1 MKKNL
6 INIGIKAKKASKIK
20 IDSKNKNK
28 VLKKFLNLINKNKKK
43 ILKENNKDIKFAIKN
58 NLPENLVDRLTLNQ
72 KKLEE
77 MQASIQ
83 KIIKLGDP
91 INKLIG
97 RVNREGYTVVP
108 TKLYLKNGK
117 IKIEIA
123 VAKGKKIYDKRNI
136 KKTRDWN
143 REKSRYFRKTS

>member
-6 INIGIKAKKASKIK
+6 INLGIKAKKASKIK

-28 VLKKFLNLINKNKKK
+28 VLKKFLSLINKNKKK

-58 NLPENLVDRLTLNQ
+58 NLPENLVDRLALNQ
-72 KKLEE
+72 KKIDE

-91 INKLIG
+91 INKVIDRWQRPNGLIIK
-97 RVNREGYTVVP
+97 RVSTPIGVI
-108 TKLYLKNGK
+108 G
-117 IKIEIA
+117 I
-123 VAKGKKIYDKRNI
+123 IYESRPNVTSDVSSLCF
-136 KKTRDWN
+136 
-143 REKSRYFRKTS
+143 KSGNVII